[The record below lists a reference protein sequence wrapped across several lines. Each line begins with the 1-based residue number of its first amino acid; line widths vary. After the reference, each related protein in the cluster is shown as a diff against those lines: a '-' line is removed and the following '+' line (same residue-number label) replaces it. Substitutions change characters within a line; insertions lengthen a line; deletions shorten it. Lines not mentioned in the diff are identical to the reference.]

1 MPAHEHYRL
10 GYTDLDHAFHKVL
23 PDYFAKKMANQ
34 NRKLE
39 TLMVEQ
45 FRATEFENLA
55 EFFAL
60 GFPFE
65 YLEKQ
70 WLDGITLRFAG
81 SKPVGWAT
89 VPFRRV
95 LFSAATGHNEAPNE
109 ERLHALSKKM
119 TLESISNA
127 WNAYQSTLDSS
138 ADEQFR
144 RLVDVNMFRNI
155 GKPLSGLLS
164 KVVAFHLTFEWMW
177 QNGQVKG
184 KLTPAQHLMLHYSGY
199 LPMEQLPS
207 AVKRHVLTTD
217 LGI

>member
-1 MPAHEHYRL
+1 MQAHEHYRL
-10 GYTDLDHAFHKVL
+10 GYEDLDHAFHTVL
-23 PDYFAKKMANQ
+23 TDYFNKKMGGQ
-34 NRKLE
+34 SRKLE
-39 TLMVEQ
+39 TVMVEQ
-45 FRATEFENLA
+45 FRATEFEHLA

-70 WLDGITLRFAG
+70 WLNGLTLRFAG

-109 ERLHALSKKM
+109 ERLHGLSKKM
-119 TLESISNA
+119 TLESITHA
-127 WNAYQSTLDSS
+127 WNAYQSTHDSS

-144 RLVDVNMFRNI
+144 RLLDANMFRNT
-155 GKPLSGLLS
+155 GKPASGLS
-164 KVVAFHLTFEWMW
+164 KIVAFHLIFEWMW
-177 QNGQVKG
+177 HNGQIKG
-184 KLTPAQHLMLHYSGY
+184 KLTAAQNLMLYYSGD
-199 LPMEQLPS
+199 LPIEQLPA

-217 LGI
+217 LDI